1 MKILSGFSST
11 IHSLTQV
18 VIALLGLGIVV
29 SLLGGNVPFVSG
41 IADNIVGLVQS
52 LGDAGIV
59 GLVAAMIWTFL
70 VSNTLEAVIYGGML
84 GFSSGFLMTV
94 NSVIW
99 PNYYGRQHL
108 GSIRGIATTVT
119 IAAAALGPLP
129 FAFLTELMDSYG
141 KAVMV
146 FLLLPVLCIVAS
158 ALAVKP
164 VFAKGVAVKSGVELE
179 V

>member
-59 GLVAAMIWTFL
+59 GLVAA
-70 VSNTLEAVIYGGML
+70 VIIL
-84 GFSSGFLMTV
+84 GF
-94 NSVIW
+94 
-99 PNYYGRQHL
+99 Y
-108 GSIRGIATTVT
+108 
-119 IAAAALGPLP
+119 
-129 FAFLTELMDSYG
+129 
-141 KAVMV
+141 K
-146 FLLLPVLCIVAS
+146 
-158 ALAVKP
+158 
-164 VFAKGVAVKSGVELE
+164 
-179 V
+179 